1 MKNYSLRNG
10 TLLVNEIVNTVYDGK
25 YIKAGIVLNQNK
37 ENVLVMA
44 VRDETFESDEGNLEW
59 DTVITLYA
67 KDGVEPQRFEF
78 TPQSNNSGISLF
90 KMLAK

>member
-1 MKNYSLRNG
+1 MNELIKN
-10 TLLVNEIVNTVYDGK
+10 VYEGK
-25 YIKAGIVLNQNK
+25 YVKAGIVVNQHK
-37 ENVLVMA
+37 ESVLVIA
-44 VRDETFESDEGNLEW
+44 VKDETFESDEGNLEW

-78 TPQSNNSGISLF
+78 TPQANNSGFALF

>member
-1 MKNYSLRNG
+1 MDEL
-10 TLLVNEIVNTVYDGK
+10 VNTVYEGQ
-25 YIKAGIVLNQNK
+25 YVKAGIIINQFK
-37 ENVLVMA
+37 ESVLVMA

>member
-1 MKNYSLRNG
+1 M
-10 TLLVNEIVNTVYDGK
+10 NEIVNTVYDGK